1 MAFLIMVLH
10 QLGAA
15 VSPNNPN
22 LKILS
27 FYDTVF
33 EQQKSLL
40 TLAIAENSI
49 ANQFH
54 SVGVPSLAP
63 LDNIADGVYKRV
75 GGSVGSVLLPG
86 WEKLI
91 ESWVHHL
98 QPSLDNGTTAGVFL
112 GDEICCHASVS
123 CWNGLLDPLAQK
135 FRAMLGPQKILYVN
149 ECGTSIAGR
158 NCSCDPHVSP
168 SCGGCDAGHP
178 GTLPIKQISSALSH
192 ISIDMYAGYSPYSSH
207 FNGSAEVARLR
218 PFVEREIYPRMNRS
232 AGQLFVTVPGI
243 FACSET
249 NFAPLAE
256 SDTQVATKM
265 ETYFAWAQE
274 DPTIAGFNP
283 CEFLYMLT
291 CVLTIIMM
299 I

>member
-1 MAFLIMVLH
+1 MAFLIMVPH

-112 GDEICCHASVS
+112 GDESAAMPQSAAGMGCLTRWRRNSGQCLGRRKSCTSTSVA
-123 CWNGLLDPLAQK
+123 LL
-135 FRAMLGPQKILYVN
+135 
-149 ECGTSIAGR
+149 
-158 NCSCDPHVSP
+158 
-168 SCGGCDAGHP
+168 
-178 GTLPIKQISSALSH
+178 
-192 ISIDMYAGYSPYSSH
+192 
-207 FNGSAEVARLR
+207 
-218 PFVEREIYPRMNRS
+218 
-232 AGQLFVTVPGI
+232 
-243 FACSET
+243 
-249 NFAPLAE
+249 
-256 SDTQVATKM
+256 
-265 ETYFAWAQE
+265 
-274 DPTIAGFNP
+274 
-283 CEFLYMLT
+283 
-291 CVLTIIMM
+291 
-299 I
+299 

>member
-75 GGSVGSVLLPG
+75 GGSVAAGLGKADRVLG
-86 WEKLI
+86 A
-91 ESWVHHL
+91 
-98 QPSLDNGTTAGVFL
+98 PSAALTGQRHD
-112 GDEICCHASVS
+112 CWCVS
-123 CWNGLLDPLAQK
+123 
-135 FRAMLGPQKILYVN
+135 
-149 ECGTSIAGR
+149 GR
-158 NCSCDPHVSP
+158 
-168 SCGGCDAGHP
+168 
-178 GTLPIKQISSALSH
+178 
-192 ISIDMYAGYSPYSSH
+192 
-207 FNGSAEVARLR
+207 
-218 PFVEREIYPRMNRS
+218 
-232 AGQLFVTVPGI
+232 
-243 FACSET
+243 
-249 NFAPLAE
+249 
-256 SDTQVATKM
+256 
-265 ETYFAWAQE
+265 
-274 DPTIAGFNP
+274 
-283 CEFLYMLT
+283 
-291 CVLTIIMM
+291 
-299 I
+299 